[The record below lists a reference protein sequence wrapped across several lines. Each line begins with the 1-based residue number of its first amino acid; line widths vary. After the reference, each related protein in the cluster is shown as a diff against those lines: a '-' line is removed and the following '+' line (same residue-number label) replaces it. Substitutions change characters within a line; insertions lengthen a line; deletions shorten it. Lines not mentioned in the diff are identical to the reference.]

1 MKKIEK
7 VKFSC
12 DLSFLKNKSLLITGG
27 TGSFGQTLTETL
39 LESGQLKK
47 LIIFSRDEYKQ
58 SLMQQRLKQHNNF
71 NTLRFFIGDVRNV
84 DRLMMAFRTVDYVVH
99 AAALKQIDTA
109 EYNPF
114 ECIRTNIIGSE
125 NVVRAS
131 LQCSVKKVI
140 ALSTD
145 KAVNPVNLYGAS
157 KLSADKIFI
166 AANSYAGEQNTTFSV
181 VRYGNVLDSR
191 GSVISLFKELLSK
204 NKDIPVTDM
213 RMTRFWIKKKEG
225 INFVLRCLQS
235 MQGSEIFIPK
245 LPSMSIADLIKNI
258 KKKVKIK
265 KINIRPGEKLHE
277 TLLTKEDARD
287 SYEGKDYFVVLPT
300 WRAKKIDFKKEK
312 LKKVSE
318 NFEYV
323 SNNNNK
329 KVKHHIIYNLFNYS
343 KKEID

>member
-1 MKKIEK
+1 
-7 VKFSC
+7 
-12 DLSFLKNKSLLITGG
+12 
-27 TGSFGQTLTETL
+27 
-39 LESGQLKK
+39 
-47 LIIFSRDEYKQ
+47 
-58 SLMQQRLKQHNNF
+58 
-71 NTLRFFIGDVRNV
+71 
-84 DRLMMAFRTVDYVVH
+84 MMAFRTVDYVVH

-166 AANSYAGEQNTTFSV
+166 AANSYAGDQNTTFSV

-225 INFVLRCLQS
+225 ITFSQQS
-235 MQGSEIFIPK
+235 G
-245 LPSMSIADLIKNI
+245 D
-258 KKKVKIK
+258 
-265 KINIRPGEKLHE
+265 
-277 TLLTKEDARD
+277 
-287 SYEGKDYFVVLPT
+287 
-300 WRAKKIDFKKEK
+300 
-312 LKKVSE
+312 
-318 NFEYV
+318 
-323 SNNNNK
+323 NNK
-329 KVKHHIIYNLFNYS
+329 IHTNFISGYNSPFGENIIHGTLVIIKFLRPCCYA
-343 KKEID
+343 